1 MNIKSSN
8 LAPHWN
14 YYLALEQDMERIS
27 RFIEFDSAHLNVY
40 SIEFTRIFLSACSE
54 IDVLLKE
61 MGVLKLGKWKG
72 KTIHDYRLMVQE
84 NFKELINERIYIHRF
99 GFEYVPWE
107 SWNDNTNP
115 LWWRSYNN
123 VKHHRNDFYSEANL
137 ENTLNALGALL
148 VITVYY
154 YQLIFQER
162 NRIAANK
169 IILDINITTQRLN
182 PKSRFFFLKN
192 EYYHYPVY
200 FY

>member
-1 MNIKSSN
+1 MIVKNSN

-27 RFIEFDSAHLNVY
+27 RFVEFDSAHLNVY

-61 MGVLKLGKWKG
+61 MGALKLEKWKG
-72 KTIHDYRLMVQE
+72 KSIRHYRQMVQE
-84 NFKELINERIYIHRF
+84 NFQELVNERVFIHRY
-99 GFEYVPWE
+99 GFEYAPWE
-107 SWNDNTNP
+107 SWNEDVNP
-115 LWWRSYNN
+115 LWWKSYNN
-123 VKHHRNDFYSEANL
+123 VKHHRYEFYSEANM

-148 VITVYY
+148 IVTVYY
-154 YQLIFQER
+154 YQLVFQDR
-162 NRIAANK
+162 YRISGNK
-169 IILDINITTQRLN
+169 VILDLNKTTELLN
-182 PKSRFFFLKN
+182 PKSRLLFLKN